1 MFAHIS
7 HNRLKAKGLG
17 QHNNAQNYR
26 NQDFEELQADCL
38 SMGELFED
46 PIFPAVPSS
55 LGFKD
60 LGPNSRSVQ
69 NILWQRPKD
78 IASNPQFI
86 ANGVSPTDICQGV
99 LGDCWLLAAIGSL
112 TTYPKLLYRVVPR
125 EQSFRKNYA
134 GIFHFQIWQFGQ
146 WMDVVVDDRLP
157 TKNAKLVFVHS
168 SERTEFWS
176 ALLEKA
182 YAKLSG
188 SYEALAGGSTT
199 EGFED
204 FTGGVAQSLNLLRPP
219 DNLLRLF
226 RKAVTSDSEMESM
239 THRMLVRGHA
249 YAVTGLEDVSPG
261 NQPHPEDSRK
271 EGTSLLTRA
280 PALSCLSQIRFKG
293 RMETLIRIQNPWGR
307 VEWNGAWSDESR
319 EWKEVDSKLRVQLL
333 NKKEDGEFW
342 ISYYD
347 FMNNFTLLE
356 ICNLTPD
363 ALSGDH
369 KRSWHTTFYEGS
381 WRRGSTAGGCR
392 NHPDTFWTNPQF
404 KIYLPEEDDPEED
417 VEGDQVCTCLVAL
430 MQKNWR
436 HARPQGMQLH
446 TIGFVVFPVG
456 ALRFQNVQDVHL
468 KKDFFKKYQDNG
480 FSETFINSR
489 EVSNHL
495 RLPPGQYIIV
505 PSTFEPHKEADFLLR
520 VFTEKHSQSWE
531 LDGFSYEELLQE
543 ETPSKKDIDEDFIN
557 LFETVAGQDKEI
569 DQYELQKL
577 LNRTAFKLKYKI
589 KGFGLETCRRMISL
603 MDEIFRECDEDQ
615 SGNLNSY
622 EMRSAIEKAGGQ
634 WAGKGIKLNNKVLQ
648 VLVAR
653 YADENMLVDFDDFI
667 SCFLKLKAMY
677 MYFLSKD
684 PKNTGYIRLD
694 LEQVH
699 GGGVGRDVPAPGPA
713 HQALAPPTRPP
724 PLNMLLGVLAKEVGV
739 PLAALSS
746 LVGWARRPCL
756 LHCRSSCLEGFF
768 VPHQLL
774 EKTGQGS
781 GHFPN
786 TKEESCSSL
795 PAGKFLT
802 LESLLQ
808 RHPHPLPV
816 PASGHGK
823 KTQALLQLC
832 DPTSVF
838 PDLSV
843 VSPSGLWQG
852 YWGLGVMLRGL
863 QEFLPPRAGD
873 RCPAPASFMTSKT
886 KPDQPV
892 WKAAHSVLHHRPSP
906 PLQESFPLL
915 SFLLSIVTDK

>member
-1 MFAHIS
+1 MLYSADTDFINKGMFAHIS
-7 HNRLKAKGLG
+7 HSRLKAKGLG

-46 PIFPAVPSS
+46 PLFPAVPSS

-112 TTYPKLLYRVVPR
+112 TSYPKLLYRVVPR

-146 WMDVVVDDRLP
+146 WTDVVVDDRLP

-168 SERTEFWS
+168 SERSEFWS

-219 DNLLRLF
+219 DNMLRLF
-226 RKAVTSDSEMESM
+226 RKAMDRSSLMGCSIEVTSDSEMESM

-249 YAVTGLEDVSPG
+249 YAVTGLED
-261 NQPHPEDSRK
+261 
-271 EGTSLLTRA
+271 
-280 PALSCLSQIRFKG
+280 IRFKG

-319 EWKEVDSKLRVQLL
+319 EWEEVDSKLREQLL

-404 KIYLPEEDDPEED
+404 KIYLPEEDDLEED
-417 VEGDQVCTCLVAL
+417 VEGDPVCTCLVAL

-446 TIGFVVFPVG
+446 TIGFVVFPVPKE
-456 ALRFQNVQDVHL
+456 FQNVQDVHL

-589 KGFGLETCRRMISL
+589 KGFGLDTCRRMINL
-603 MDEIFRECDEDQ
+603 MDKDESGKMGILEFQVLWKKIKKWTDIFQECDEDQ

-622 EMRSAIEKAGGQ
+622 EMRSAIEKAG
-634 WAGKGIKLNNKVLQ
+634 IKLNNKVLQ

-653 YADENMLVDFDDFI
+653 YADEDMLVDFDDFI

-677 MYFLSKD
+677 MYFLTKD

-694 LEQVH
+694 LEQW
-699 GGGVGRDVPAPGPA
+699 
-713 HQALAPPTRPP
+713 
-724 PLNMLLGVLAKEVGV
+724 
-739 PLAALSS
+739 
-746 LVGWARRPCL
+746 LVM
-756 LHCRSSCLEGFF
+756 
-768 VPHQLL
+768 
-774 EKTGQGS
+774 
-781 GHFPN
+781 
-786 TKEESCSSL
+786 
-795 PAGKFLT
+795 T
-802 LESLLQ
+802 L
-808 RHPHPLPV
+808 
-816 PASGHGK
+816 
-823 KTQALLQLC
+823 
-832 DPTSVF
+832 
-838 PDLSV
+838 
-843 VSPSGLWQG
+843 
-852 YWGLGVMLRGL
+852 
-863 QEFLPPRAGD
+863 
-873 RCPAPASFMTSKT
+873 
-886 KPDQPV
+886 
-892 WKAAHSVLHHRPSP
+892 
-906 PLQESFPLL
+906 
-915 SFLLSIVTDK
+915 I